1 MRSISQIL
9 LRLLVA
15 IQLMLLFLLVATG
28 PLLPDS
34 VGWLIIELG
43 GISLGLW
50 SFWYMSKRG
59 TFRIK
64 PQADEKTILL
74 TEGPYRYIRHPMYAG
89 ILLITLALSFGSS
102 TLPRTIVSIILT
114 SVLLLKIEI
123 EEVILTQY
131 FPQYT
136 AYMKNTKK
144 IFPFIY

>member
-1 MRSISQIL
+1 
-9 LRLLVA
+9 
-15 IQLMLLFLLVATG
+15 MLLFLLMASG

-43 GISLGLW
+43 GICLGLW

-89 ILLITLALSFGSS
+89 ILLITLALSFGSP
-102 TLPRTIVSIILT
+102 TLLRTIVSIVLT
-114 SVLLLKIEI
+114 CILLLKIEI

-131 FPQYT
+131 FVTYT
-136 AYMKNTKK
+136 EYIKKTKK
-144 IFPFIY
+144 IIPFIY